1 MMVVSP
7 PIDLRRSFRQS
18 SGEAYRL
25 AARQHQLAEK
35 ERRERKEQ
43 MEGEAAE
50 FMDFAMAMITIDEA
64 NEFRIELDTYDAATI
79 AALQENERQ
88 LIHTREEMDRLLAK
102 AHVLPDGRRVF
113 KTDDGLRVFDEH
125 GEELFGDVIAPG
137 EIDDRRPRWE
147 KFETQWQRLESLEH
161 ERTDILDYQQKLDD
175 ARERLDEGNLTRG
188 EYEQLREGLKA
199 DMPGAVRAQI
209 PDLARD
215 HDAEAAPDSVTA
227 DIDLDISEDMMP
239 STAPTGPTPG

>member
-1 MMVVSP
+1 MVIAP
-7 PIDLRRSFRQS
+7 PIDLRRTFRQS

-25 AARQHQLAEK
+25 AARQHKIAEK

-64 NEFRIELDTYDAATI
+64 IEFRIELDTYDAATI

-88 LIHTREEMDRLLAK
+88 LIETREEMDRLLAK

-113 KTDDGLRVFDEH
+113 KTEDGLRVFDEH
-125 GEELFGDVIAPG
+125 GNELFDDVIAPQ
-137 EIDDRRPRWE
+137 EIDDKRPRWE
-147 KFETQWQRLESLEH
+147 KFETQWQRLETLEH

-175 ARERLDEGNLTRG
+175 ARERLDEGGLTRG
-188 EYEQLREGLKA
+188 EYEQLREDLKA
-199 DMPGAVRAQI
+199 EMPGAVRAQI

-215 HDAEAAPDSVTA
+215 HDAEAAPSSVTA
-227 DIDLDISEDMMP
+227 GIDLDITDEMVP
-239 STAPTGPTPG
+239 SSSPAGPTPG